1 MFAVIE
7 LQGHQ
12 YIVREGD
19 TIVVDKLELDSASYV
34 ADKVL
39 LIAEEDW
46 SSTVVG
52 KPYVANMAVHFDV
65 VTDFQ
70 KGEKVRVL
78 KFKRKTRYQRVI
90 GFRPFQTVL
99 QVTSIGQG
107 GSKPKAAKKTDSSLN
122 TEWRAEAAAP
132 AVEVTESKSAK
143 KETAEKPAKEAKPAK
158 EEKEKPAKKVAAEK
172 PAKEAKPAA
181 KKAPAKPKAKP
192 AKE

>member
-19 TIVVDKLELDSASYV
+19 TIVVDKLELESSTFV

-39 LIAEEDW
+39 LTAEEDG

-52 KPYVANMAVHFDV
+52 KPYVANTTVTFDV

-70 KGEKVRVL
+70 KGEKIRVL
-78 KFKRKTRYQRVI
+78 KFKRKNRYQRII

-99 QVTSIGQG
+99 LVTAIGAG
-107 GSKPKAAKKTDSSLN
+107 AKPAKK
-122 TEWRAEAAAP
+122 AEKTANLETA
-132 AVEVTESKSAK
+132 VTESAPKNTEA
-143 KETAEKPAKEAKPAK
+143 KPAKEAKA
-158 EEKEKPAKKVAAEK
+158 
-172 PAKEAKPAA
+172 AKPAA
-181 KKAPAKPKAKP
+181 DKAPAKKAEAKAEKPVAKKVEKAVKAAAKPKAK
-192 AKE
+192 